1 MDESSK
7 ICGFLSS
14 DLLWKMNSLFQ
25 SPLPLECRDFSSEAC
40 KKNLE
45 ENNAAVRIR
54 HCAARS
60 VIFPR
65 SCGISLFCQ
74 VPAVCGCAP
83 KLKSTILSD
92 RRIVFTLRRGGDWD
106 FSSQFQRSAL
116 SFHFYLKPCSIFFLK
131 AWSWTPVS
139 FFGLARLHQQVLAR
153 ETD

>member
-1 MDESSK
+1 MFTKKSEFATPDLDGFYSGPSMAVLES
-7 ICGFLSS
+7 
-14 DLLWKMNSLFQ
+14 NRQ
-25 SPLPLECRDFSSEAC
+25 QNCRDFSSEAC

-92 RRIVFTLRRGGDWD
+92 RRIVFYPETRRRLRLFFSIPTVCIVFSFLFKTLLHLFPQGVKLN
-106 FSSQFQRSAL
+106 SS
-116 SFHFYLKPCSIFFLK
+116 FFLW
-131 AWSWTPVS
+131 ASSPSSTGTCP
-139 FFGLARLHQQVLAR
+139 
-153 ETD
+153 